1 MFYHF
6 RCESEFYPTLSRLP
20 YHMRMKLDL
29 AGVKF
34 SLKDWLAFSFEER
47 MVLCHFPIDTED
59 EWQAFI
65 AYLEFLSRKYLGAP
79 LVLTAPVNRLLWD
92 TMDPIPELVAAK
104 SAARNQS
111 VTREEWTRWNSCY
124 RYALYKTAISKNEP
138 EAFYDLLGELRQE
151 KR

>member
-1 MFYHF
+1 MFYRF
-6 RCESEFYPTLSRLP
+6 RCESEFYPALSRVPL
-20 YHMRMKLDL
+20 HARMKLDL

-47 MVLCHFPIDTED
+47 MVLCHFPIDAED
-59 EWQAFI
+59 ERQAFI
-65 AYLEFLSRKYLGAP
+65 AYMEFLSRKYLGAP
-79 LVLTAPVNRLLWD
+79 LAFTTPVNRRLWD
-92 TMDPIPELVAAK
+92 TMDPIPEPVAAR

-111 VTREEWTRWNSCY
+111 VTREEWARWNSCY

-138 EAFYDLLGELRQE
+138 EAFYDLLGELREE